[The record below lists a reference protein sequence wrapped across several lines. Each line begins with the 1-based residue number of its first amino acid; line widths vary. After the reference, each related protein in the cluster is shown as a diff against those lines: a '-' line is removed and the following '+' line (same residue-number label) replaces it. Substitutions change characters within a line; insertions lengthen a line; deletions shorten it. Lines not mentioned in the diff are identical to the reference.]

1 MPWAHRH
8 SDCGHCRLISG
19 GRLLSLSSDGRFL
32 SLSSDGRLGS
42 GGRLC
47 SRPRCGSRP
56 LRLRGSCC
64 HRSAVT
70 VTLSTIRM
78 MVPAVRRR
86 CKGSSNYARSAG
98 WCKLKRTLQ
107 LEPRTVLSGRR

>member
-1 MPWAHRH
+1 VA
-8 SDCGHCRLISG
+8 LTIAQLEKAV
-19 GRLLSLSSDGRFL
+19 GRRVGAVRA
-32 SLSSDGRLGS
+32 
-42 GGRLC
+42 
-47 SRPRCGSRP
+47 
-56 LRLRGSCC
+56 RLRKEMTA
-64 HRSAVT
+64 RRVAMAARMKRKERRAVT
-70 VTLSTIRM
+70 VTLSSTIRM